1 MGSLQFCE
9 LWRGRNLFVT
19 NQRKDP
25 LRAVLASRHHSAQF
39 QQSEGRCIGRSALTD
54 DDAGAKRLRCL
65 LQSGGDVHYVA
76 EDRIV
81 EALRRPDISDNAF
94 TCVQAYANAYRNEAL
109 ALQP

>member
-1 MGSLQFCE
+1 
-9 LWRGRNLFVT
+9 
-19 NQRKDP
+19 
-25 LRAVLASRHHSAQF
+25 
-39 QQSEGRCIGRSALTD
+39 ALTD

-109 ALQP
+109 ALQPAFFHQLGIEPRDIIHHRKSGTAGVFGMPSVFQRS